1 MTSMHGKDLIAL
13 LKKAGFKVVG
23 ERGGHVSLKKGTSR
37 LIIPSKEQLSDK
49 TFQTLIEQA
58 NLTGKDVAA
67 LLAGESIEQ
76 QEEEPIEVEEDHE
89 EAQFEE
95 QGFFQYAW
103 NASTGA
109 FPLALIRVIV
119 SILFLATAIETA
131 PWANFGWFQDL
142 ISNMVRYP
150 VNGLLSSFL
159 TNVVQPQ
166 IAVFGWLHFLF
177 NLFLGIS
184 LFMGFFSRFW
194 SVLGFF
200 WSLALFVLRSANPNW
215 WIWSDIMLVGIF
227 FMFWTMKA
235 GRCFGIDQ
243 KLSEFFE
250 SKQDNWFYYLL
261 SLLV

>member
-109 FPLALIRVIV
+109 FPLALITKIC
-119 SILFLATAIETA
+119 I
-131 PWANFGWFQDL
+131 
-142 ISNMVRYP
+142 
-150 VNGLLSSFL
+150 
-159 TNVVQPQ
+159 
-166 IAVFGWLHFLF
+166 
-177 NLFLGIS
+177 
-184 LFMGFFSRFW
+184 
-194 SVLGFF
+194 
-200 WSLALFVLRSANPNW
+200 
-215 WIWSDIMLVGIF
+215 
-227 FMFWTMKA
+227 
-235 GRCFGIDQ
+235 
-243 KLSEFFE
+243 
-250 SKQDNWFYYLL
+250 
-261 SLLV
+261 